1 MKDLLVSSI
10 VVVIIPSSG
19 FSYKHH
25 NNKMTM
31 PLSKLCYENKG
42 SDEMS
47 KFDRKHNV

>member
-1 MKDLLVSSI
+1 MKDLLLSSI
-10 VVVIIPSSG
+10 VVVISSPR

-25 NNKMTM
+25 NKMTM

>member
-1 MKDLLVSSI
+1 MKDLLALLLSSF
-10 VVVIIPSSG
+10 PSG

>member
-1 MKDLLVSSI
+1 MKDLLLSSI
-10 VVVIIPSSG
+10 VVVIIPCSG

-25 NNKMTM
+25 NKMTM

>member
-1 MKDLLVSSI
+1 MKDLLLSSI
-10 VVVIIPSSG
+10 VVVIKSSG
-19 FSYKHH
+19 FSYQHH
-25 NNKMTM
+25 NKMTM